1 MEMITMSSA
10 QSRIRDNAGDRNRT
24 ADSIG
29 SLLTMK
35 GNSMANFTLDDVRQ
49 RTYKARDAWWTV
61 LLVDPLASRLV
72 KFTANRTRVTPN
84 QLTVGALVLGLAAG
98 ACFAVASWPWLLAGA
113 LLYHLSFTLDCM
125 DGKIARLKGTG
136 SVFGAWLDYIFDRV
150 RVLAC
155 AIALMAGQYAATG
168 NAAYIWTAV
177 AVVFLDMLRYM
188 DALEIYKVRTQMR
201 TKLNAARAEARALER
216 AAQRANGE
224 VSGEDEDLRSAE
236 ALAEDPEADLENRV
250 VGDDPT
256 IATLQQGF
264 NRQFPWYAR
273 IRNVLMAGRIRPH
286 LISGIEF
293 QMGVF
298 IVAPVAAAIVPGAII
313 PVVAASAAGLLAFEL
328 VIIYKFWLS
337 SRDYSRSLAKLNAKI
352 ETYRAA
358 LPDDQEV
365 TVGSA
370 G

>member
-1 MEMITMSSA
+1 
-10 QSRIRDNAGDRNRT
+10 
-24 ADSIG
+24 
-29 SLLTMK
+29 
-35 GNSMANFTLDDVRQ
+35 MANFTLDDVRQ

-61 LLVDPLASRLV
+61 LLVDPLAARLV

-155 AIALMAGQYAATG
+155 AIALMGGQYAATG
-168 NAAYIWTAV
+168 NVAYIWTAL

-188 DALEIYKVRTQMR
+188 DALEIYKVRSQMR
-201 TKLNAARAEARALER
+201 STLNAARQEARSLELAARRADGALPD
-216 AAQRANGE
+216 A
-224 VSGEDEDLRSAE
+224 DEDMRSAE
-236 ALAEDPEADLENRV
+236 GALEGDPEADMEDRV
-250 VGDDPT
+250 IGDDT
-256 IATLQQGF
+256 TVTLQRGF
-264 NRQFPWYAR
+264 DKRFPWYAR
-273 IRNVLMAGRIRPH
+273 VRNALMAGRIRPH

-298 IVAPVAAAIVPGAII
+298 IIAPITAAMVSGAVI
-313 PVVAASAAGLLAFEL
+313 PVVAVSAAGMLAFEL

-337 SRDYSRSLAKLNAKI
+337 SRDYSRSLAKI
-352 ETYRAA
+352 EAAIDEHRARI
-358 LPDDQEV
+358 PKEQEL
-365 TVGSA
+365 TIGCS
-370 G
+370 

>member
-1 MEMITMSSA
+1 
-10 QSRIRDNAGDRNRT
+10 
-24 ADSIG
+24 
-29 SLLTMK
+29 
-35 GNSMANFTLDDVRQ
+35 MAHFTLDDVRQ

-72 KFTANRTRVTPN
+72 KFTANRTRITPN

-98 ACFAVASWPWLLAGA
+98 GCFAVASWPWLLAGA

-155 AIALMAGQYAATG
+155 AIALMGGQYHATH
-168 NAAYIWTAV
+168 NTAYIWTAL

-201 TKLNAARAEARALER
+201 TTLQAARHEADSLEL

-224 VSGEDEDLRSAE
+224 AVDEDLLSA
-236 ALAEDPEADLENRV
+236 AGAIADDPEADMENRV
-250 VGDDPT
+250 VGDDP
-256 IATLQQGF
+256 ANAANAALQQGF
-264 NRQFPWYAR
+264 NERFPWYAR
-273 IRNVLMAGRIRPH
+273 IRPFLTATRIRPH

-298 IVAPVAAAIVPGAII
+298 IVAPIAAAVVSGAVI
-313 PVVAASAAGLLAFEL
+313 PVVILSAAGMLAFEL
-328 VIIYKFWLS
+328 IIIYKFWLS
-337 SRDYSRSLAKLNAKI
+337 TRDYSRTMAKLDARI
-352 ETYRAA
+352 AAHRDEAPAAEYQRAGA
-358 LPDDQEV
+358 A
-365 TVGSA
+365 TSTG
-370 G
+370 

>member
-1 MEMITMSSA
+1 
-10 QSRIRDNAGDRNRT
+10 
-24 ADSIG
+24 
-29 SLLTMK
+29 
-35 GNSMANFTLDDVRQ
+35 MANFTLEDVRQ

-72 KFTANRTRVTPN
+72 RFTANRTNVTPN
-84 QLTVGALVLGLAAG
+84 QLTVGALVLGLGAG
-98 ACFAVASWPWLLAGA
+98 ACFAVATWPFLLLGA

-155 AIALMAGQYAATG
+155 AIALMGGQYAATG
-168 NAAYIWTAV
+168 NVAYVWTAV

-188 DALEIYKVRTQMR
+188 DALEIYKVRSQMR
-201 TKLNAARAEARALER
+201 NKLQTMRDEANELALAVRRAG
-216 AAQRANGE
+216 NGPESE
-224 VSGEDEDLRSAE
+224 VGEDLRSAE
-236 ALAEDPEADLENRV
+236 GALRPDPEADMEDQVL
-250 VGDDPT
+250 GDNPNV
-256 IATLQQGF
+256 ALQAEF
-264 NRQFPWYAR
+264 NQRFPWYAR
-273 IRNVLMAGRIRPH
+273 IRNALLRGRIRPH

-298 IVAPVAAAIVPGAII
+298 IVAPVAAAIIPGAII
-313 PVVAASAAGLLAFEL
+313 PVTALSGAGMLTFEL

-337 SRDYSRSLAKLNAKI
+337 SRDYSRSVAKLERKI
-352 ETYRAA
+352 AGYREQLPPEPEDTPQRQAA
-358 LPDDQEV
+358 
-365 TVGSA
+365 VGSA

>member
-1 MEMITMSSA
+1 
-10 QSRIRDNAGDRNRT
+10 
-24 ADSIG
+24 
-29 SLLTMK
+29 
-35 GNSMANFTLDDVRQ
+35 MANFTLEDVRQ

-72 KFTANRTRVTPN
+72 KFTANRTRITPN
-84 QLTVGALVLGLAAG
+84 QLTVAALVLGLGAG
-98 ACFAVASWPWLLAGA
+98 ACFAAASWPWLLVGA

-155 AIALMAGQYAATG
+155 AIALMAGQYAVTD
-168 NAAYIWTAV
+168 NVAYVWTAV

-188 DALEIYKVRTQMR
+188 DALEIYKVRSQMR
-201 TKLNAARAEARALER
+201 STLHSARVEAETLEEAAR
-216 AAQRANGE
+216 RANGE
-224 VSGEDEDLRSAE
+224 APAAAEVGADLRSAE
-236 ALAEDPEADLENRV
+236 GALGADPEADMEDRV
-250 VGDDPT
+250 VGDDP
-256 IATLQQGF
+256 AQAVLQAGF
-264 NRQFPWYAR
+264 EKKFPWYAR

-298 IVAPVAAAIVPGAII
+298 IVAPVAAAIVPGAVI
-313 PVVAASAAGLLAFEL
+313 PVVVLSAVGMLAFEL
-328 VIIYKFWLS
+328 VIIYKFWLA
-337 SRDYSRSLAKLNAKI
+337 SRDYSRSLAKLDARI
-352 ETYRAA
+352 EEYRRQIPAEELQAA
-358 LPDDQEV
+358 EA

>member
-1 MEMITMSSA
+1 
-10 QSRIRDNAGDRNRT
+10 
-24 ADSIG
+24 
-29 SLLTMK
+29 
-35 GNSMANFTLDDVRQ
+35 MANFTLDDVRQ

-72 KFTANRTRVTPN
+72 RFTANRTRVTPN

-168 NAAYIWTAV
+168 NVAYVWTAV

-188 DALEIYKVRTQMR
+188 DALEIYKVRSQMR
-201 TKLNAARAEARALER
+201 TTLNAAREEARSLEL
-216 AAQRANGE
+216 AARRANGE
-224 VSGEDEDLRSAE
+224 PTDADEDLRSAE
-236 ALAEDPEADLENRV
+236 ALTEDPEAEMENRV
-250 VGDDPT
+250 VGDDPAN
-256 IATLQQGF
+256 ATLQQGF
-264 NRQFPWYAR
+264 NQRFPWYAR

-298 IVAPVAAAIVPGAII
+298 IIAPVAAAIVPGAII
-313 PVVAASAAGLLAFEL
+313 PVVAASGAGLLAFEFI
-328 VIIYKFWLS
+328 IIYKFWLS
-337 SRDYSRSLAKLNAKI
+337 SRDYSRTLANLNSKI
-352 ETYRAA
+352 ESHRAD
-358 LPDDQEV
+358 LPTEYTEP
-365 TVGSA
+365 TVATSSG
-370 G
+370 

>member
-1 MEMITMSSA
+1 
-10 QSRIRDNAGDRNRT
+10 
-24 ADSIG
+24 
-29 SLLTMK
+29 
-35 GNSMANFTLDDVRQ
+35 MANFTLDDVRQ

-84 QLTVGALVLGLAAG
+84 QLTVGALILGLAAG

-155 AIALMAGQYAATG
+155 AIALMGGQYAATG
-168 NAAYIWTAV
+168 NVAYIWTAL

-201 TKLNAARAEARALER
+201 TTLNAARREAHDLEQ
-216 AAQRANGE
+216 AAQRANGGLPDDDLISAE
-224 VSGEDEDLRSAE
+224 QAIGEDPD
-236 ALAEDPEADLENRV
+236 ADMEERV
-250 VGDDPT
+250 IGDDPNV
-256 IATLQQGF
+256 ALQQGF
-264 NRQFPWYAR
+264 NKRFPWYAR

-286 LISGIEF
+286 LVSGIEF

-298 IVAPVAAAIVPGAII
+298 IIAPIAAAVVSGAII
-313 PVVAASAAGLLAFEL
+313 PVVAISGAGLLAFEL

-337 SRDYSRSLAKLNAKI
+337 SRDYSRNLANLNAKI
-352 ETYRAA
+352 ADYRTQLPTDHHQEAA
-358 LPDDQEV
+358 TPV
-365 TVGSA
+365 TTNSG
-370 G
+370 

>member
-1 MEMITMSSA
+1 
-10 QSRIRDNAGDRNRT
+10 
-24 ADSIG
+24 
-29 SLLTMK
+29 
-35 GNSMANFTLDDVRQ
+35 MANFTLEDVRQ

-72 KFTANRTRVTPN
+72 RFTANRTRVTPN
-84 QLTVGALVLGLAAG
+84 QLTVGALILGLAAG
-98 ACFAVASWPWLLAGA
+98 ACFAVAGWPWLLAGA

-155 AIALMAGQYAATG
+155 AIALMAGQYVDTH
-168 NAAYIWTAV
+168 NVAYVWTAV

-188 DALEIYKVRTQMR
+188 DALEIYKVRSQMR
-201 TKLNAARAEARALER
+201 ATLNAARDEARELELATR
-216 AAQRANGE
+216 RANGE
-224 VSGEDEDLRSAE
+224 VLDAGEVGEDLRTAE
-236 ALAEDPEADLENRV
+236 GALRDDPEADMENRV
-250 VGDDPT
+250 IGDDPA
-256 IATLQQGF
+256 ATVLQQGF
-264 NRQFPWYAR
+264 EQRFPWYAR

-298 IVAPVAAAIVPGAII
+298 IVAPVAAAIIPGAII
-313 PVVAASAAGLLAFEL
+313 PVVVLSALGMLIFEL
-328 VIIYKFWLS
+328 IIIYKFWLA
-337 SRDYSRSLAKLNAKI
+337 SRDYSRSMTKLNGKI
-352 ETYRAA
+352 AEYRLQLPAERHQTAEAA
-358 LPDDQEV
+358 
-365 TVGSA
+365 VGSA

>member
-1 MEMITMSSA
+1 
-10 QSRIRDNAGDRNRT
+10 
-24 ADSIG
+24 
-29 SLLTMK
+29 
-35 GNSMANFTLDDVRQ
+35 MANFTLDDVRQ

-72 KFTANRTRVTPN
+72 RFTANRTRVTPN
-84 QLTVGALVLGLAAG
+84 QLTVGALILGLAAG

-155 AIALMAGQYAATG
+155 AIALMGGQYAATG
-168 NAAYIWTAV
+168 NVAYIWTAL

-188 DALEIYKVRTQMR
+188 DALEIYKVRSQMR
-201 TKLNAARAEARALER
+201 TTLNAARREANALEL
-216 AAQRANGE
+216 AAQRANGDLP
-224 VSGEDEDLRSAE
+224 DEDLLSAE
-236 ALAEDPEADLENRV
+236 EAIGEDPEDMEDRV
-250 VGDDPT
+250 IGDDPNT
-256 IATLQQGF
+256 ALQQGF
-264 NRQFPWYAR
+264 DKRFPWYAR

-298 IVAPVAAAIVPGAII
+298 IIAPIAAAAVSGAII
-313 PVVAASAAGLLAFEL
+313 PVVAVSGAGLLAFEL

-337 SRDYSRSLAKLNAKI
+337 SRDYSRNMAKLNAKI
-352 ETYRAA
+352 EEHRAQ
-358 LPDDQEV
+358 LPAEDHDKVGVPV
-365 TVGSA
+365 TTSSG
-370 G
+370 

>member
-1 MEMITMSSA
+1 
-10 QSRIRDNAGDRNRT
+10 
-24 ADSIG
+24 
-29 SLLTMK
+29 
-35 GNSMANFTLDDVRQ
+35 MANFTLDDVRQ

-61 LLVDPLASRLV
+61 LLVDPLAARLV

-168 NAAYIWTAV
+168 NVAYVWTALG
-177 AVVFLDMLRYM
+177 VVFLDMLRYM
-188 DALEIYKVRTQMR
+188 DALEIYKVRSQMR
-201 TKLNAARAEARALER
+201 TTLTAAREEARSLEL
-216 AAQRANGE
+216 AARRANGDLAADA
-224 VSGEDEDLRSAE
+224 DEDLRSAE
-236 ALAEDPEADLENRV
+236 ALTEDPEADAENRV
-250 VGDDPT
+250 VGDDPNVV
-256 IATLQQGF
+256 ALQAGF
-264 NRQFPWYAR
+264 NQRFPWYAR

-298 IVAPVAAAIVPGAII
+298 IVAPIAAAIVPGAII
-313 PVVAASAAGLLAFEL
+313 PVVVLSGVGLLAFEL
-328 VIIYKFWLS
+328 IIIYKFWLS
-337 SRDYSRSLAKLNAKI
+337 SRDYSRSLAKLNTKI
-352 ETYRAA
+352 ESYRAE
-358 LPDDQEV
+358 LPAEPAPAGAA
-365 TVGSA
+365 VGSS

>member
-1 MEMITMSSA
+1 
-10 QSRIRDNAGDRNRT
+10 
-24 ADSIG
+24 
-29 SLLTMK
+29 
-35 GNSMANFTLDDVRQ
+35 MANFTLEDVRQ

-72 KFTANRTRVTPN
+72 KITANRTRVTPN

-98 ACFAVASWPWLLAGA
+98 ACFTVASWPWLLAGA

-155 AIALMAGQYAATG
+155 AIALMGGQYAATH
-168 NAAYIWTAV
+168 NVAYVWTAV

-188 DALEIYKVRTQMR
+188 DALEIYKVRSQMR
-201 TKLNAARAEARALER
+201 ATLTEAREEAGALELAARR
-216 AAQRANGE
+216 AAGE
-224 VSGEDEDLRSAE
+224 RPGAVPGTAEVGADLRSAE
-236 ALAEDPEADLENRV
+236 GALGEDPEADMENRV
-250 VGDDPT
+250 VGDD
-256 IATLQQGF
+256 AAAKMLQQGF
-264 NRQFPWYAR
+264 EQRFGWYAR
-273 IRNVLMAGRIRPH
+273 IRDVLMAGRIRPH

-298 IVAPVAAAIVPGAII
+298 IVAPLVAAAVPGAVI
-313 PVVAASAAGLLAFEL
+313 PVVVLSALGMLAFEL
-328 VIIYKFWLS
+328 VIIYKFWLA
-337 SRDYSRSLAKLNAKI
+337 SRDYSRSLAKLNTTI
-352 ETYRAA
+352 EEYRRQ
-358 LPDDQEV
+358 LPASERRA
-365 TVGSA
+365 TEAPVGSA

>member
-1 MEMITMSSA
+1 
-10 QSRIRDNAGDRNRT
+10 
-24 ADSIG
+24 
-29 SLLTMK
+29 
-35 GNSMANFTLDDVRQ
+35 MANFTLDDVRQ

-61 LLVDPLASRLV
+61 LLVDPLAARLV

-168 NAAYIWTAV
+168 NVAYVWTALG
-177 AVVFLDMLRYM
+177 VVFLDMLRYM
-188 DALEIYKVRTQMR
+188 DALEIYKVRSQMR
-201 TKLNAARAEARALER
+201 TTLNAAREEARNLEL
-216 AAQRANGE
+216 AARRANGE
-224 VSGEDEDLRSAE
+224 LADADEDLRSAE
-236 ALAEDPEADLENRV
+236 ALTEDPEADAENRV
-250 VGDDPT
+250 VGDDPN
-256 IATLQQGF
+256 IAVLQAGF
-264 NRQFPWYAR
+264 NQRFPWYAR

-298 IVAPVAAAIVPGAII
+298 IVAPIAAAIVPGAII
-313 PVVAASAAGLLAFEL
+313 PVVVLSGVGLLAFEL
-328 VIIYKFWLS
+328 IIIYKFWLS

-352 ETYRAA
+352 ETYRAE
-358 LPDDQEV
+358 LPAEPAEAGAV
-365 TVGSA
+365 VGSS

>member
-1 MEMITMSSA
+1 
-10 QSRIRDNAGDRNRT
+10 
-24 ADSIG
+24 
-29 SLLTMK
+29 
-35 GNSMANFTLDDVRQ
+35 MANFTLDDVRQ

-72 KFTANRTRVTPN
+72 RFTANRTRVTPN
-84 QLTVGALVLGLAAG
+84 QLTVAALVLGLAAG

-168 NAAYIWTAV
+168 NVAYIWTAL

-188 DALEIYKVRTQMR
+188 DALEIYKVRSQMR
-201 TKLNAARAEARALER
+201 STLNAAREEADSLEL
-216 AAQRANGE
+216 AARRANGDLTDA
-224 VSGEDEDLRSAE
+224 DEELRSAE
-236 ALAEDPEADLENRV
+236 ALTEDPEMEDRV
-250 VGDDPT
+250 VGDDPSN
-256 IATLQQGF
+256 AALQQGF
-264 NRQFPWYAR
+264 NQRFPWYAR

-298 IVAPVAAAIVPGAII
+298 IVAPVAAAIVSGAII
-313 PVVAASAAGLLAFEL
+313 PVVAVSGAGLLAFEF

-352 ETYRAA
+352 ETHRAD
-358 LPDDQEV
+358 LPTEY
-365 TVGSA
+365 TELAVGTSS